1 MVNFGIPYGISAFGL
16 AQRLGINRNEAAGL
30 IDQYFNQFSGVRDYI
45 DRTLDFARE
54 KGYVE
59 TITGRR
65 RYLRDINSG
74 NGTVRSAAER
84 NAINMPIQG
93 TAADMIKIAMATV
106 HKRIREE
113 GLMTR
118 LLLQVH
124 DELVFEVPESEIETV
139 RPIIVDAMSAALR
152 LDVPI
157 VVDTGTGHNWLEA
170 H

>member
-1 MVNFGIPYGISAFGL
+1 MNLSIE
-16 AQRLGINRNEAAGL
+16 EAKK
-30 IDQYFNQFSGVRDYI
+30 
-45 DRTLDFARE
+45 
-54 KGYVE
+54 KGYVS
-59 TITGRR
+59 TLYGRR
-65 RYLRDINSG
+65 RNLPDIHSSNSV
-74 NGTVRSAAER
+74 VRGIAER

-106 HKRIREE
+106 HRRIREKR
-113 GLMTR
+113 LMTR

-124 DELVFEVPESEIETV
+124 DELVFEVPKNEIETV
-139 RPIIVDAMSAALR
+139 RPIIVDAMTTALQ